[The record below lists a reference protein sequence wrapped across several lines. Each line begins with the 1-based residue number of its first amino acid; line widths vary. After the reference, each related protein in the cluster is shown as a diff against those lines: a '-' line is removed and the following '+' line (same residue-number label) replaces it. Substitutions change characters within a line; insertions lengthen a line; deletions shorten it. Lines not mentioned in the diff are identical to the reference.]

1 MEALNGMATTAS
13 TKAEVKPTD
22 LPTIPEQQPEAEKLQ
37 EETSIDPD
45 PEADI
50 EDNLFDIGF

>member
-1 MEALNGMATTAS
+1 MATTAS
-13 TKAEVKPTD
+13 TKAEVKPID
-22 LPTIPEQQPEAEKLQ
+22 SPTIPEQQPEAETLQ
-37 EETSIDPD
+37 EEISIDPD